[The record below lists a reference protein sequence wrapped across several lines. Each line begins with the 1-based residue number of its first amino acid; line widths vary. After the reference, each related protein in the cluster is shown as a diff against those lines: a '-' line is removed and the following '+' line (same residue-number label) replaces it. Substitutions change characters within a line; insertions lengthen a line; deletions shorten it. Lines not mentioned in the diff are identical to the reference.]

1 MSYSNVTHFQCYFL
15 SYFFESQSGSYSK
28 AVKMK
33 VLVVLISIFC
43 LHSQAQDLA
52 ITSGYSSSERSFLL
66 DLGSGS
72 LSPAGDQ
79 DWEPNLTFM
88 AVSQDGKAIYA
99 SHEVTEYGSFGQT
112 GAVSRWLKGRDP
124 MGKPI
129 FGKFEVIY

>member
-1 MSYSNVTHFQCYFL
+1 
-15 SYFFESQSGSYSK
+15 
-28 AVKMK
+28 MK
-33 VLVVLISIFC
+33 VLFALSVSIFC
-43 LHSQAQDLA
+43 IHAQDLA

-88 AVSQDGKAIYA
+88 AVSQDGKAIYT

-129 FGKFEVIY
+129 FGKFEVQCYFLKNLLGQPVHQIA

>member
-1 MSYSNVTHFQCYFL
+1 
-15 SYFFESQSGSYSK
+15 
-28 AVKMK
+28 MK
-33 VLVVLISIFC
+33 VLFALSVSIFC
-43 LHSQAQDLA
+43 IHAQDLA

-88 AVSQDGKAIYA
+88 AVSQDGKAIYT

-129 FGKFEVIY
+129 FGKFEVKLNLCYFKELVGSPCASDCMT

>member
-1 MSYSNVTHFQCYFL
+1 
-15 SYFFESQSGSYSK
+15 
-28 AVKMK
+28 MK
-33 VLVVLISIFC
+33 VFFASLLLVSIFC
-43 LHSQAQDLA
+43 IQAQDLA

-88 AVSQDGKAIYA
+88 AVSQDGKAIYT

-129 FGKFEVIY
+129 FGKFEVNLNLYRVFQQVLDNFLTSLGGYFWTIF

>member
-1 MSYSNVTHFQCYFL
+1 
-15 SYFFESQSGSYSK
+15 
-28 AVKMK
+28 MK
-33 VLVVLISIFC
+33 VFFASLLLVSIFC
-43 LHSQAQDLA
+43 IQAQDLA

-66 DLGSGS
+66 DFTG

-88 AVSQDGKAIYA
+88 AVSQDGKAIYT

-129 FGKFEVIY
+129 FGKLEVRLYLYRVFRQVWDNF